1 MRLHWEIMRTESRPL
16 MAAPELG
23 PRGEGWVVGQV
34 ALFLLWLVVPQ
45 VRGAWPQALSTAARF
60 AGLVVAVLGAVT
72 FFGGLRSLG
81 SSLTALPRPKP
92 DGAFVDDG
100 VYEQVRHPVY
110 AGLILLLLGLGLVR
124 GNVARVAL
132 ALAGSCFFDRKAAL
146 EERLLAVALPRLS
159 ALSRTRSMASHPRC
173 TVPPDTILGF
183 LLCGPPSALFVGLFL
198 QHWTTVR
205 RLAQAEIGMN
215 CPSCGTENLADS
227 DFRRPRTAGLKAWL
241 TCCTCSAR
249 NRLPGAS
256 PTSLPATPR
265 RIRNAN

>member
-34 ALFLLWLVVPQ
+34 ALFLLWLVVP
-45 VRGAWPQALSTAARF
+45 RFEGRWPQALSTAARF

-124 GNVARVAL
+124 GNGESSVSSGGFVLLRSEGRVGGEVAGR
-132 ALAGSCFFDRKAAL
+132 
-146 EERLLAVALPRLS
+146 ALPRLS

-173 TVPPDTILGF
+173 TV
-183 LLCGPPSALFVGLFL
+183 
-198 QHWTTVR
+198 
-205 RLAQAEIGMN
+205 
-215 CPSCGTENLADS
+215 
-227 DFRRPRTAGLKAWL
+227 TA
-241 TCCTCSAR
+241 
-249 NRLPGAS
+249 
-256 PTSLPATPR
+256 
-265 RIRNAN
+265 